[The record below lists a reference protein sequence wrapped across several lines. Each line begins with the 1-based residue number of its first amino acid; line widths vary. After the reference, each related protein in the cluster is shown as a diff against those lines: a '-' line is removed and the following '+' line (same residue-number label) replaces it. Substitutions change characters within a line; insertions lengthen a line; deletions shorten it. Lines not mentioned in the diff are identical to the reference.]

1 MVPRVSII
9 IPVYNGADYMRE
21 AIDSALAQTYPN
33 CEVIVI
39 NDGSNDDGRTD
50 SIAREY
56 GNRIVYFT
64 KANGGVASALNL
76 GIEMMTGEYFSWLSH
91 DDIYH
96 ENKIEAQV
104 KYLREHP
111 ETTITY
117 CDFEIID
124 RMSRRIRLRKLRS
137 VPSDQFRYSIVINSL
152 VNGCTFLIPKSC
164 FDQCGLFDESLKIV
178 QDYDMWF
185 RLASAYTID
194 HLPEVLV
201 RSRYHI
207 NQGTRRF
214 AGLVKAETD
223 NLIIRQLKSLS
234 RDEIVRATGMSL
246 RLSYMYIAECLENRG
261 LAGGKSRAV
270 QLARRTKEQLSL
282 AQRFDLFLVMYLKMP
297 VARLKYF
304 IREFIVYPFR
314 AFR

>member
-56 GNRIVYFT
+56 GNRIVYFA

-76 GIEMMTGEYFSWLSH
+76 GIEKMTGEYFSWLSH

-117 CDFEIID
+117 CDFEMID

-137 VPSDQFRYSIVINSL
+137 VPSNQFRYSIVINSL

-194 HLPEVLV
+194 HFAEVLV

-223 NLIIRQLKSLS
+223 NLVIRQLKTLS

-261 LAGGKSRAV
+261 LAGGKSLAV
-270 QLARRTKEQLSL
+270 QLARKTKEQLSL
-282 AQRFDLFLVMYLKMP
+282 AQKFNLFLVMYLKMP

>member
-194 HLPEVLV
+194 HFPEVLV

-223 NLIIRQLKSLS
+223 NLVIRQLKSLS

-261 LAGGKSRAV
+261 LAGGKSLAV
-270 QLARRTKEQLSL
+270 QLARKTKEQLSL
-282 AQRFDLFLVMYLKMP
+282 AQRFGLFSVMYLKMP

-304 IREFIVYPFR
+304 IRELIVYPFR

>member
-64 KANGGVASALNL
+64 KPNGGVASALNL

>member
-111 ETTITY
+111 ETTIAY

-124 RMSRRIRLRKLRS
+124 RMSRTIRLRKLRS

-164 FDQCGLFDESLKIV
+164 FDQCGFFDESLKIV

-223 NLIIRQLKSLS
+223 NLVIRQLESLS

-261 LAGGKSRAV
+261 LAGGKSLAV
-270 QLARRTKEQLSL
+270 KLARKTKEQLSL
-282 AQRFDLFLVMYLKMP
+282 AQRFGLLVMYLKIP
-297 VARLKYF
+297 VVRLKYF
-304 IREFIVYPFR
+304 IREFIVYPLRPF
-314 AFR
+314 